1 MISVYRTYPEQKV
14 NAQSSNSSGSN
25 QNTNLNFDFQKEY
38 YELTP
43 TSTSITLQNSVLMNS
58 EIISYNG
65 VILNS
70 TSNYKDYQITGD
82 LLTLNFIPETGDLLR
97 ITYVKE

>member
-1 MISVYRTYPEQKV
+1 MISVYRTYPEQKT
-14 NAQSSNSSGSN
+14 NTQSSNSSGSN

-58 EIISYNG
+58 ETISYNG

-70 TSNYKDYQITGD
+70 TSNYQDYQINGD
-82 LLTLNFIPETGDLLR
+82 LLTLNFIPQTGDLLR